1 MVRIS
6 MNGLL
11 ECWRSEIRAP
21 ENRYL
26 WAALACSFGLHIL
39 LMLFTSGAGRSDGV
53 SLFPP
58 SAARSAPILL
68 MASFAEF
75 RRASV
80 SEPAEPHTSEVPEP
94 LAQIQESPA
103 SIAPTIMQEVPKE
116 TRPPDRHGAANSSGS
131 PESSARAE
139 AVSTAARP
147 SASAE
152 QARADEE
159 AARLARHASYGLA
172 SLLDVPPVPLSD
184 IQPEYPESAGNQQGT
199 VVLRLFISASGDVD
213 ELFVVRA
220 LPSGFFEEAALTAF
234 ASARFSPGMHHGRAV
249 KSQMAVEV
257 QFVPFNRGAGVS
269 GRGY

>member
-1 MVRIS
+1 MDR
-6 MNGLL
+6 LL

-26 WAALACSFGLHIL
+26 WVALACSFGLHIL
-39 LMLFTSGAGRSDGV
+39 LMLFTSGAERSDGV

-58 SAARSAPILL
+58 GTARSVPVVL
-68 MASFAEF
+68 MASFSEF
-75 RRASV
+75 RRTSV
-80 SEPAEPHTSEVPEP
+80 SVSTEQPVSEVLEP
-94 LAQIQESPA
+94 LPQIQKTPA
-103 SIAPTIMQEVPKE
+103 RVAPTIAQEVPKE
-116 TRPPDRHGAANSSGS
+116 MSSPDRQGSVNSSGS

-152 QARADEE
+152 HARADEE

-213 ELFVVRA
+213 ELVVVRA

-234 ASARFSPGMHHGRAV
+234 ATARFSPGMHHGRAV